1 MDGSLGKGRTG
12 RDLVGLLAV
21 IVRTSQIHDP
31 RNVAVY
37 SAVEKFV
44 SGVNAFML
52 EESAIEMEVVGEYF
66 YLNGERVKFT
76 TEHLLNFDFLQREFK
91 RRRLGSVKFLCDVRP
106 EDVQAFLGAFISSQ
120 FAAEPFEDLQEKTE
134 KLKCIAVG
142 APRRIAE
149 GPGKNGPSDGPED
162 IRKAVKHTYFN
173 AVSFTM
179 GVMNKIKAG
188 ERISMRKAKRV
199 VERMVDALLESEE
212 LILGMTV
219 IKNYDEYTF
228 HHSVNVSILSVALGQ
243 RLGMAKKTL
252 MELGMVALFH
262 DIGKTVIPSEILN
275 KPGAF
280 DEEEWKLMV
289 RHPLFGV
296 KIIFN
301 MKSFDFTSIRAAIA
315 SYEHH
320 IHPDGSG
327 YPAAKRLAE
336 LDLFSRIVAIADQ
349 YDAMTSSRV
358 YARAPLPPDGALA
371 LMVKRSGP
379 QLDPLLMKFFV
390 NLAGVYPIGTLVML
404 DTRELGVVT
413 GTNAAERLRPS
424 VTVITDANGNRS
436 APMVVDLAEKNGAG
450 GYLRS
455 IARTVDHNKHG
466 INLAQYFL

>member
-1 MDGSLGKGRTG
+1 MDSSRAKIRAG
-12 RDLVGLLAV
+12 RDIVSGLAV

-44 SGVNAFML
+44 LGVNEFML
-52 EESAIEMEVVGEYF
+52 EEGLPEIELIGEYF
-66 YLNGERVKFT
+66 YLNGDRVKFT

-91 RRRLGSVKFLCDVRP
+91 RRRLGSVKFLCELRA

-120 FAAEPFEDLQEKTE
+120 FADEPFEDLRAKTE
-134 KLKCIAVG
+134 GLGCIGVG

-149 GPGKNGPSDGPED
+149 GPGKSGAGQDSL
-162 IRKAVKHTYFN
+162 RRAVKHTYFN
-173 AVSFTM
+173 AVSFTI
-179 GVMNKIKAG
+179 GAMNRIRSG
-188 ERISMRKAKRV
+188 ERISMRRAKRM
-199 VERMVDALLESEE
+199 VERMVDTLLENEE
-212 LILGMTV
+212 LLLGMTV

-252 MELGMVALFH
+252 MELGLVALFH
-262 DIGKTVIPSEILN
+262 DIGKTVIPNEILN

-280 DEEEWKLMV
+280 NEEDWKLMA
-289 RHPLFGV
+289 RHPLWGV

-301 MKSFDFTSIRAAIA
+301 MKSFDYSSIRAAIA
-315 SYEHH
+315 AYEHH

-327 YPAAKRLAE
+327 YPRTRRMAE

-358 YARAPLPPDGALA
+358 YARTPLPPPGALA
-371 LMVKRSGP
+371 LMIKRSGP

-390 NLAGVYPIGTLVML
+390 NLAGTYPIGTLVLL

-413 GTNAAERLRPS
+413 GTNAAESMRPR
-424 VTVITDANGNRS
+424 VTIITDANGNRTS
-436 APMVVDLAEKNGAG
+436 PMAADLAQKNGAG

-455 IARTVDHNKHG
+455 ILKTVDHNKYG
-466 INLAQYFL
+466 INLAEYFL